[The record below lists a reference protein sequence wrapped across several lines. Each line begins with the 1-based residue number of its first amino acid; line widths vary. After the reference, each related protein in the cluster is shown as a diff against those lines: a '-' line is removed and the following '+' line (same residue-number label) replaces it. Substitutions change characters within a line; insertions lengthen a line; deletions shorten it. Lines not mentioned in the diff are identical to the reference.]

1 MADDSLRLTSAER
14 ATLLRAARSRRT
26 PHGVATRARLVVD
39 CSDVGVA
46 EAARRASVS
55 HATAAKWRRRY
66 LDDGI
71 RGLDDIRCTG
81 RPPIPDDVLRRIL
94 SCTLDEPPAGAKR
107 WSTRA
112 VATAT
117 GVSQATVSRMR
128 RRYFPRSGTTGDFLS
143 HRASILAYVGV
154 HPSGCVLGLHA
165 ATGSRGTPASPVR
178 VDAVETIL
186 CAALPCRPVLGDDG
200 ATTGDAAAVLR
211 RAAERLPPTPAIS
224 LVLDMALDATARNW
238 LLRHPEITVHSVTGA
253 DWLGLLHHLADAV
266 DPGQLAELQEVQR
279 LLRLRRDPTA
289 EFVWSRDEGASSA
302 LAVRLAPQLEAE
314 PLAHDLTPVIRA
326 VCAAIADGEL
336 HAGEA
341 ISVRRVARRSG
352 VSPGRVADTLARLAA
367 EALIDKQAGRYLVP
381 APTPRDVA
389 ETYTA
394 RGLLGTAITRRLA
407 STSIELPPIVDE
419 HQARIVRCHELGL
432 TADACSLD
440 LDLQDELA
448 RAAAMPRIGSMFVRL
463 TLQLRLFLA
472 IFGLDYRYPTDEIVT
487 DDRRILIEIRRRD
500 PESAVEAWR
509 SKIDNC
515 ARYMLARLR
524 PMT

>member
-1 MADDSLRLTSAER
+1 M
-14 ATLLRAARSRRT
+14 
-26 PHGVATRARLVVD
+26 
-39 CSDVGVA
+39 A

-66 LDDGI
+66 LDGGI
-71 RGLDDIRCTG
+71 GGLDDVPCTG
-81 RPPIPDDVLRRIL
+81 RPPIPDVVLRRIL
-94 SCTLDEPPAGAKR
+94 SCTLDEPPAGALR
-107 WSTRA
+107 WTTRSVSA
-112 VATAT
+112 AT
-117 GVSQATVSRMR
+117 GVSQATVSRTR
-128 RRYFPRSGTTGDFLS
+128 RRYFPRSGPTEDVLDN
-143 HRASILAYVGV
+143 RASILAYVGI
-154 HPSGCVLGLHA
+154 HPSGCVLGFHA
-165 ATGSRGTPASPVR
+165 AAGTRGTPASPAR
-178 VDAVETIL
+178 TDAVETIV
-186 CAALPCRPVLGDDG
+186 CAALLRRPILGDDG
-200 ATTGDAAAVLR
+200 AAQGDAVTVLR
-211 RAAERLPPTPAIS
+211 RAAERLPPMPAAT
-224 LVLDMALDATARNW
+224 LVLDVALDATARSW

-253 DWLGLLHHLADAV
+253 DWLGLLHHLADAI

-279 LLRLRRDPTA
+279 RIRLVRRDPA
-289 EFVWSRDEGASSA
+289 VEFVWSRDEGASSTLTA
-302 LAVRLAPQLEAE
+302 GLTPQLEAE
-314 PLAHDLTPVIRA
+314 PLAHDLIPVIHA

-352 VSPGRVADTLARLAA
+352 VSAGRVADALARLAT

-407 STSIELPPIVDE
+407 STGIELPPILDE
-419 HQARIVRCHELGL
+419 HQAGLVRCHELGL
-432 TADACSLD
+432 TADACSID

-487 DDRRILIEIRRRD
+487 DDQRILAEIRRRD

-515 ARYMLARLR
+515 ARYMLGRLR